1 MEATKSDLPNNNIS
15 LPEPPKNDLLSQK
28 LKSMN
33 LSQLYSKGSYL
44 DVYDAADSVW
54 RVAKVIDLNQN
65 YVKITFD
72 GWKSLYDDVIY

>member
-1 MEATKSDLPNNNIS
+1 MEATKSDLPNNI

>member
-1 MEATKSDLPNNNIS
+1 MEATKSDLPNNI

-72 GWKSLYDDVIY
+72 GWKSLYDDVLY